1 MGTGINFMKWL
12 FKALFH
18 LHLLRS
24 SLHLLMIGYYIYFK
38 IKNNLQLAGTSN
50 VLPKNKEP
58 MIIAIN
64 HSSGAD
70 AYIGFATIGG
80 RFLREGTFVAHEKS
94 FRKDNFEKWML
105 LALGAIPRIGSG
117 DRIINRM
124 VYWLLQGKNV
134 YIVPEGMTSNKI
146 MRGYTGI
153 MRVYYKANKIM
164 ANYGRRVPILPV
176 ATIGA
181 NYAYPIAPD
190 PDGKYR
196 PKKGGIILRAGKPIH
211 LELPEKA
218 TQGWYREKTDEVMGI
233 IAKLGL
239 QKEGVVDSWKL
250 QSVSKGPREYKK

>member
-1 MGTGINFMKWL
+1 MGTGINYIKWL
-12 FKALFH
+12 MKALYH
-18 LHLLRS
+18 LHLLRPA
-24 SLHLLMIGYYIYFK
+24 LHLLMIGYYIYFK
-38 IKNNLQLAGTSN
+38 IKNNLQLSGTHN
-50 VLPKNKEP
+50 VLPRHKEP

-117 DRIINRM
+117 ERIINRM
-124 VYWLLQGKNV
+124 VYWLLRGKNV

-153 MRVYYKANKIM
+153 MRVYYRANKIL
-164 ANYGRRVPILPV
+164 AKHGRHVPILPV

-181 NYAYPIAPD
+181 NFAYPIAPD

-196 PKKGGIILRAGKPIH
+196 PKKGGIILRAGPLIH
-211 LELPEKA
+211 FKLPEKPSQA
-218 TQGWYREKTDEVMGI
+218 WFREKTDEVMNL

-239 QKEGVVDSWKL
+239 QTEGIIDSWKL
-250 QSVSKGPREYKK
+250 NSLGQGPRKYNQ